1 MEKLLSIAIPCYN
14 SQDYM
19 EKAITS
25 LLDEKE
31 DIEILLVDDGSKDN
45 TGITGDSYASRYPG
59 TIISLHQEN
68 GGHGEAVNTG
78 IRYAS
83 GKYFKVLDSDDWF
96 DKKAFK
102 KVIEQLKT
110 LEENKQEV
118 DMMVVNYVYEKP
130 SENKQSVIRYKNVF
144 PQNRIFTW
152 DEIGHFMPQ
161 QNLLMHS
168 IIYRREVLVK
178 SQLSLPKHTFYVDN
192 LFAFLP
198 LPYVDT
204 MYYLDV
210 DLYRYFIGREGQSVQ
225 EETMLKRIDQQ
236 LLVNRL
242 MIDTMQLSLRE
253 NKKRYAYMVKYL
265 TMISVVSTILLVRS
279 GTKEHLKKKDE
290 LWQYLKFEKPWLYRN
305 VNHTLLG
312 KAIQRKT
319 WAGRKFLSVMY
330 DISQKIFAF
339 N

>member
-45 TGITGDSYASRYPG
+45 TGIIGDSYASRYPG

-102 KVIEQLKT
+102 KVIEQLKA

-130 SENKQSVIRYKNVF
+130 SENKQSVIRYKN
-144 PQNRIFTW
+144 
-152 DEIGHFMPQ
+152 
-161 QNLLMHS
+161 S

-192 LFAFLP
+192 LFAFQP
-198 LPYVDT
+198 LPYVYT